1 MKVLLTAVLTV
12 AALSSGSVV
21 KAPGETFELL
31 ILHNNDMHARFEQT
45 SQLSGTCTT
54 ADREAGK
61 CYGGFPRV
69 AHVVKE
75 ARRAA
80 HSGEGPPVL
89 YLNAGD
95 TYTGTA
101 WFTIYKWKIAAEF
114 VNALQPDAVSL
125 GNHEFDNGVSG
136 LTPFIENLT
145 CPVLAANLVLNKVPD
160 LAKET
165 NLKKSIILDV
175 AGHKVGIV
183 GYLTPNTKVL
193 AVPNDVEY
201 IDEIEALNKEVKKLQ
216 SQGINIILAL
226 GHSGYDRDLEIA
238 KGVEGLDAVIGGHSN
253 TFLWNG
259 TSPDSEKSEGPYPT
273 YVTQASGRRVPVV
286 QAYAYTKYLG
296 KMHLIFDSTG
306 ELISVDGIPIILDQ
320 KVPQDPEVLQILDR
334 YRANVLNVTEKVIGS
349 TAIALDCRTCGIE
362 ECNIGNFITDAMV
375 YKYAS
380 MYRGEHWTDAPIA
393 FIQAGGIRSSIVRD
407 MPTNITKGDL
417 LAIMPF
423 DGRAAAVTMNG
434 SVLLQTIEQ
443 SVSTKGELLQYSGIQ
458 VVYDLSKPSGS
469 RIVTAEARCWACDI
483 PKYSKILPKD
493 IYKVIMPGFLATGG
507 DGYSMFIGL
516 PTEILEFNELSSTEY
531 YSLGNHEFDEAVD
544 GVVPFIRNL
553 SSPVVAANLILD
565 KVPELKNETNLYKSI
580 VIVKDHVKIGI
591 IGYLTPKT
599 KDLAPRNNVEYED
612 EIPAIRR
619 EVKKMKEQ
627 NVNILI
633 ALGHSGFVED
643 LEIAKQV
650 EDIDLVIGGH
660 SNTFLWNAAST
671 SEKPEVPEGP
681 YPTEVVQADGRIV
694 RVVQAYAYTKYMG
707 KLHLIFDE
715 AGEIIKCEGTPIL
728 LNQDIPRDPELLAT
742 VNKYRKDMDR
752 INNEAIGTSLVYLNE
767 TGCRLRECN
776 LGDFIADAM
785 LNFTREKHH
794 EQYPDV
800 NIAIVQGGR
809 IRTSIYHD
817 GSPFTLTRGDWINVL
832 PFSDTLAIVTM
843 NGTILK
849 QSLEHSVSTWRTV
862 DSTGQFQQ
870 VSGMEVTYDLA
881 KPVGSR
887 VVQAK
892 AVCSNCGFYE
902 IQDIKDEYEY
912 KVMMPTFLADG
923 GDGYNIKSPIS
934 GGLGGHSD
942 YISNH

>member
-21 KAPGETFELL
+21 KAPGDTFELL

-125 GNHEFDNGVSG
+125 GNHEFD
-136 LTPFIENLT
+136 
-145 CPVLAANLVLNKVPD
+145 
-160 LAKET
+160 
-165 NLKKSIILDV
+165 
-175 AGHKVGIV
+175 
-183 GYLTPNTKVL
+183 
-193 AVPNDVEY
+193 
-201 IDEIEALNKEVKKLQ
+201 
-216 SQGINIILAL
+216 
-226 GHSGYDRDLEIA
+226 
-238 KGVEGLDAVIGGHSN
+238 
-253 TFLWNG
+253 
-259 TSPDSEKSEGPYPT
+259 
-273 YVTQASGRRVPVV
+273 
-286 QAYAYTKYLG
+286 
-296 KMHLIFDSTG
+296 
-306 ELISVDGIPIILDQ
+306 
-320 KVPQDPEVLQILDR
+320 
-334 YRANVLNVTEKVIGS
+334 
-349 TAIALDCRTCGIE
+349 
-362 ECNIGNFITDAMV
+362 
-375 YKYAS
+375 
-380 MYRGEHWTDAPIA
+380 
-393 FIQAGGIRSSIVRD
+393 
-407 MPTNITKGDL
+407 
-417 LAIMPF
+417 
-423 DGRAAAVTMNG
+423 
-434 SVLLQTIEQ
+434 
-443 SVSTKGELLQYSGIQ
+443 
-458 VVYDLSKPSGS
+458 
-469 RIVTAEARCWACDI
+469 
-483 PKYSKILPKD
+483 
-493 IYKVIMPGFLATGG
+493 
-507 DGYSMFIGL
+507 
-516 PTEILEFNELSSTEY
+516 
-531 YSLGNHEFDEAVD
+531 EAVD

-553 SSPVVAANLILD
+553 SAPVLAANLILD
-565 KVPELKNETNLYKSI
+565 KVPELKNEPNLYKSI

-599 KDLAPRNNVEYED
+599 KDLAPRNDVEYED

-633 ALGHSGFVED
+633 ALGHSGFVTD
-643 LEIAKQV
+643 LEIARQV
-650 EDIDLVIGGH
+650 EDLDLVIGGH
-660 SNTFLWNAAST
+660 SNTFLWNADST

-681 YPTEVVQADGRIV
+681 YPTEVKQADGRIV

-707 KLHLIFDE
+707 KLDLVFDA
-715 AGEIIKCEGTPIL
+715 AGEITKCEGTPIL
-728 LNQDIPRDPELLAT
+728 LDQEIPRDPELLAT

-752 INNEAIGTSLVYLNE
+752 INNEAVGTSLVYLNE

-776 LGDFIADAM
+776 LGNLIADAM
-785 LNFTREKHH
+785 LNYTREKYH

-809 IRTSIYHD
+809 IRTSIYHE
-817 GSPFTLTRGDWINVL
+817 GTPFTLTRGDWINVL

-870 VSGMEVTYDLA
+870 VSGMEIIYDLA
-881 KPVGSR
+881 RPVGSR
-887 VVQAK
+887 VVEAK
-892 AVCSNCGFYE
+892 AVCSNCGFYKL
-902 IQDIKDEYEY
+902 QDIKEDYEY
-912 KVMMPTFLADG
+912 KMMMPTFLADG
-923 GDGYNIKSPIS
+923 GDGYHMFIELPRKTLSYNELDSVLNYLMKYSPVDTQVDGRIKVLNEDSVTETEIKSE
-934 GGLGGHSD
+934 GHRSQPNAAATK
-942 YISNH
+942 YNNWYYVVITLFLCKYSFE